1 MMRVCLLFVWGAA
14 AAAGTAAGPPSDG
27 PLEPFLQDRPLQITT
42 LFEHDR
48 FPNIVVS
55 IQGTLLAVCGRQQV
69 RVRRSTDGGVTW
81 EDPLTIAEQGL
92 HAGGVTVD
100 ETTGHLLVFVEDHH
114 PPAPLTM
121 WRSTD
126 DGRTW
131 KPERPVVLPDRFG
144 HVPSMHMNEHGITLK
159 HGPWRGRLLRASRF
173 YAGKN
178 ERARWPDHYT
188 NAVYS
193 DDGGRTWQTS
203 DPFPEH
209 GTGEAAVAELS
220 DGRIC
225 CNSRVH
231 WDARPRNT
239 RRRSAVSRDGG
250 QSWTDLTI
258 VDVLPDGDQ
267 QRSYGCMGGLTRLPV
282 AGHDILIFSNIDC
295 PGPERENAT
304 VWASFDGGRTW
315 PVKRLIQPGP
325 AAYSSLTAGRPGTVT
340 EGGIWLLGEGE
351 NGSIRVVRFSL
362 AWLLQGTLT
371 GDGSIPAF
379 AKPR

>member
-1 MMRVCLLFVWGAA
+1 MAESAA
-14 AAAGTAAGPPSDG
+14 IPGSTGT
-27 PLEPFLQDRPLQITT
+27 
-42 LFEHDR
+42 
-48 FPNIVVS
+48 
-55 IQGTLLAVCGRQQV
+55 
-69 RVRRSTDGGVTW
+69 
-81 EDPLTIAEQGL
+81 
-92 HAGGVTVD
+92 
-100 ETTGHLLVFVEDHH
+100 
-114 PPAPLTM
+114 
-121 WRSTD
+121 
-126 DGRTW
+126 
-131 KPERPVVLPDRFG
+131 
-144 HVPSMHMNEHGITLK
+144 
-159 HGPWRGRLLRASRF
+159 RA
-173 YAGKN
+173 
-178 ERARWPDHYT
+178 
-188 NAVYS
+188 
-193 DDGGRTWQTS
+193 
-203 DPFPEH
+203 
-209 GTGEAAVAELS
+209 
-220 DGRIC
+220 
-225 CNSRVH
+225 
-231 WDARPRNT
+231 PRNT

-250 QSWTDLTI
+250 RSWTDLTI